1 MDLVESQLDGRPVR
15 RQHDLGVQSR
25 RPPVQHPA
33 SGPRL
38 RQAPSVRLGHPARP
52 GRGRHRR
59 DGAPLVARV
68 DHLEAVDHNLGADIS
83 HVCIVMFHHG
93 HDLF

>member
-1 MDLVESQLDGRPVR
+1 MDLIESQLHGRPVGG
-15 RQHDLGVQSR
+15 QQDLRVQSR

-33 SGPRL
+33 GGTSL

-59 DGAPLVARV
+59 EGAPLVARV
-68 DHLEAVDHNLGADIS
+68 DHLEAVDHNLGAYIILKANPGS
-83 HVCIVMFHHG
+83 F
-93 HDLF
+93 LAWYL